1 MDGLDRVGQKQVG
14 LQGESPEGNG
24 LEFPDKRG
32 RLAWSCWRYRV
43 VVGVGVIVAG
53 ADVVDNKG
61 PDAAGNGD
69 AHVEMGVTE
78 VVLKELH

>member
-1 MDGLDRVGQKQVG
+1 M
-14 LQGESPEGNG
+14 
-24 LEFPDKRG
+24 
-32 RLAWSCWRYRV
+32 

>member
-1 MDGLDRVGQKQVG
+1 M
-14 LQGESPEGNG
+14 
-24 LEFPDKRG
+24 
-32 RLAWSCWRYRV
+32 
-43 VVGVGVIVAG
+43 GVIVAG

-61 PDAAGNGD
+61 PDATGNGD